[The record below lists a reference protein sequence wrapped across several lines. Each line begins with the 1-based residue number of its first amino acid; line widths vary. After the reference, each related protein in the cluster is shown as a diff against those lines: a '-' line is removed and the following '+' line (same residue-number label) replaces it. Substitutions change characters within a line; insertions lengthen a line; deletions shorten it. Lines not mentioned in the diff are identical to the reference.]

1 MGFNPLT
8 LQELYLS
15 APVPIEDRTLN
26 MKGWMIWHHRHWTVE
41 RRKFAA
47 RFRTYLGIQG
57 CCKLQFTEYADSKI
71 INNPNCNVLSLLFPG
86 RRKARRGSGQSSVC
100 CKRCSKAGRAWGWLQ
115 DCHQRWA
122 RRMWVTFVG
131 SDETHL
137 VGNLLLVAIRLIFL
151 PSVT

>member
-1 MGFNPLT
+1 
-8 LQELYLS
+8 
-15 APVPIEDRTLN
+15 
-26 MKGWMIWHHRHWTVE
+26 MIWHHWYWTVE

-122 RRMWVTFVG
+122 RRMSICVSPPCPSSWGTADELATWVSWCCSFYK
-131 SDETHL
+131 S
-137 VGNLLLVAIRLIFL
+137 NLQITRLEYSL
-151 PSVT
+151 TTAVSCTLEPAM